1 MSGAM
6 QAEQQGFAAN
16 ERHDYAAARMHFL
29 EAYSMSS
36 QPQHAFSAANMCLK
50 IGTPEALLE
59 AKQRYQQLER
69 IALPNKVNRAT
80 ARRFNHNAA
89 WRLLNPG

>member
-1 MSGAM
+1 MACEMSAAT

-29 EAYSMSS
+29 EAYSISS

-50 IGTPEALLE
+50 IGTPE
-59 AKQRYQQLER
+59 
-69 IALPNKVNRAT
+69 NRSAMMT
-80 ARRFNHNAA
+80 DVYNACKTV
-89 WRLLNPG
+89 